1 MGRDFFSFC
10 MDRAVY
16 TKRMHDSFNLDS
28 FDWKL
33 LAALQENA
41 AATNAELSDRIGLS
55 ASQVSRRRQA
65 LEDEGVIRRY
75 RALLDRER
83 LGLSV
88 LVFVHVTMATH
99 SPDNATRFRELVLD
113 RPEIL
118 EAYALT
124 GDSDYVLKVVVASLK
139 ELADLINEVL
149 LPHQSIDRLRS
160 EVVLDVLKEDAG
172 LPTPRPD

>member
-1 MGRDFFSFC
+1 MHEFFGILC
-10 MDRAVY
+10 GYRAVY
-16 TKRMHDSFNLDS
+16 NATMHDSLKLDP

-65 LEDEGVIRRY
+65 LEESGLIRRY

-83 LGLSV
+83 LGMSV

-99 SPDNATRFRELVLD
+99 SPDNASRFRQLVLD
-113 RPEIL
+113 RREIL

-139 ELADLINEVL
+139 ELSDLINDVL

-160 EVVLDVLKEDAG
+160 EVVLDVLKEEG
-172 LPTPRPD
+172 NLPMPLSD